1 MSEYK
6 HWKLSNDEHDIAWL
20 SFDKADAS
28 TNTLSSDVLT
38 ELDSILDQLNANT
51 PKGLVIQSAKSS
63 GFIAGADINELAKAE
78 DREQARSFIQHGQ
91 NVLAKIESL
100 RCPTIA
106 LIKGFCLG
114 GGAELALA
122 CRYRIA
128 DEDPQT
134 KIGFPEIRLGIFPAF
149 GGSAR
154 LPLLIG
160 APAALGL
167 MLAGNNL
174 SARAAKKI
182 GLIDYALPQ
191 RHLVSAAREII
202 AKPPAPAHASGWKAL
217 TNHAVVRPLLAP
229 IFRRKVAEKA
239 REKHYPAPYALI
251 DLWSKHGGD
260 KKQMLNGEQRV
271 VSKLAIGDTCKN
283 LIRVY
288 FLQESLKRTGDKSLF
303 KPLRVHVIG
312 AGVMG
317 GDIAAWCALQG
328 FLVTMQDRHEET
340 LAQAIKRANGL
351 YSKKLKK
358 PNLVQSALD
367 RLTPDMQ
374 GLGIA
379 QADVIIEAII
389 ENLEAKQALFKDI
402 ESKAKKD
409 AVLAT
414 NTSSIPLESISEVM
428 QNPGRL
434 VGIHFFNPVA
444 QMQLVE
450 IVHAAN
456 TQKAA
461 LDKATAFTRHIGRLP
476 LPVKSSPGFLV
487 NRVLMPYL
495 LEAVTL
501 EAEGISAAV
510 IDEAAL
516 DFGMPMGPISLADT
530 VGLDICLSVAE
541 NLSKTMAVEVPKRL
555 RTLVDAGRLG
565 VKSGHGFYVY
575 KGRKAQNATPNKT
588 DYRPADIQDRLIM
601 RMINEAVACLREG
614 IISDADL
621 TDAGIIFAT
630 GFAPFTGGPL
640 HYREANNSLYDTLLK
655 LEEKYGPRF
664 KPDAGWTKVA
674 HAKQTDA
681 A

>member
-6 HWKLSNDEHDIAWL
+6 HWKLSNDEQNITWL
-20 SFDKADAS
+20 TIDKADAS
-28 TNTLSSDVLT
+28 ANSLSSDVLN
-38 ELDSILDQLNANT
+38 ELNGILDQLHANN

-78 DREQARSFIQHGQ
+78 DREQARAFIQLGQ
-91 NVLAKIESL
+91 NVLSKIESL
-100 RCPTIA
+100 RCPTVA
-106 LIKGFCLG
+106 LISGFCLG

-128 DEDPQT
+128 NEDEKT
-134 KIGFPEIRLGIFPAF
+134 KIGFPEVRLGIFPAF

-154 LPLLIG
+154 LPILIG

-167 MLAGNNL
+167 MLAGNSL
-174 SARAAKKI
+174 SARAAKKM

-191 RHLVSAAREII
+191 RHLISAARDII
-202 AKPPAPAHASGWKAL
+202 NKPPVPARAGGWKAL
-217 TNHAVVRPLLAP
+217 TNHSLVRPLLAP

-251 DLWSKHGGD
+251 DLWASHGGD
-260 KKQMLNGEQRV
+260 KKQMLIGEQRV
-271 VSKLAIGDTCKN
+271 VSKLAVGQTCKN

-288 FLQESLKRTGDKSLF
+288 FLQEALKHTGDKSMF

-328 FLVTMQDRHEET
+328 YLVTMQDRSEQV
-340 LAQAIKRANGL
+340 LAQAIKRANAL

-358 PNLVQSALD
+358 PNLVQGVLD
-367 RLTPDMQ
+367 RLTPDIN

-389 ENLEAKQALFKDI
+389 ENLEAKQGLFKDL
-402 ESKAKKD
+402 ETKAKKD

-428 QNPGRL
+428 KNPGRL

-450 IVHAAN
+450 IVYGGK
-456 TQKAA
+456 TQKSEI
-461 LDKATAFTRHIGRLP
+461 DKATAFTRHINRLP

-495 LEAVTL
+495 LEAVVL
-501 EAEGISAAV
+501 ESEGISAAV

-516 DFGMPMGPISLADT
+516 DFGMPMGPITLADT

-575 KGRKAQNATPNKT
+575 KGRKAQNSAPNKT
-588 DYRPADIQDRLIM
+588 DYRPADIQDRLIL
-601 RMINEAVACLREG
+601 RMINETVACLREG
-614 IISDADL
+614 IVREVDL
-621 TDAGIIFAT
+621 IDAGIIFAT

-640 HYREANNSLYDTLLK
+640 HYRDATQSLHDTLLK

-664 KPDAGWTKVA
+664 KPDAGWAEVA
-674 HAKQTDA
+674 SAKQTDA